1 MDAPV
6 MYGAL
11 NVIGLA
17 GMQADQMREEQ
28 AETAARD
35 DQFLVEQDLHE
46 AAALMG
52 ALMPTALATPLSAC
66 ARTTAI
72 STTSLL
78 EPRSQPS

>member
-28 AETAARD
+28 AETAALSGQRHCD
-35 DQFLVEQDLHE
+35 RQAGPQHLSECASRRRNIEDQ
-46 AAALMG
+46 AG
-52 ALMPTALATPLSAC
+52 
-66 ARTTAI
+66 
-72 STTSLL
+72 SL
-78 EPRSQPS
+78 PP